1 MSTPSA
7 RLGTVQP
14 IRPVDGALAAVTA
27 AVAVAGAVAEIAE
40 ATRPV
45 PPPVGGVGIAAAAGA
60 LVLLGRSPAIATGG
74 VLVLTLVYHLLGY
87 PGLAPAV
94 ALFVTLYVLAAAGRG
109 PRTLI
114 GAAAAILAVSLIP
127 LLPPSPTGLGWPVL
141 GPAIGYVAV
150 VALGEAARSHRVATE
165 ARMDAVRREA
175 ELEARGRLLEERVE
189 LAREVHDVLAHT
201 VTVIAVQAAAAE
213 DALDRRPAETR
224 AALATMRVTAR
235 EALAELRGAVALLRG
250 GVEPVPESP
259 GIAGLARLC
268 EQAGSAGTAVTL
280 TAPGATSAGAL
291 PGVVDRAVYRIVQEA
306 LTNTVRHAAAGSASV
321 LIDLGRGEVRVEIV
335 DDGVGA
341 QCVVEGH
348 GLRGMR
354 ERAQALGGT
363 LDAGPAPGR
372 GFRVT
377 ARLPVGA
384 RS

>member
-7 RLGTVQP
+7 RLGTVQR
-14 IRPVDGALAAVTA
+14 IRLVDGALAAVTA
-27 AVAVAGAVAEIAE
+27 AVAVAGAVAEIVE
-40 ATRPV
+40 AARPD
-45 PPPVGGVGIAAAAGA
+45 PPMVGGVVIAAAAGA
-60 LVLLGRSPAIATGG
+60 LVLLGRRPAVATGG
-74 VLVLTLVYHLLGY
+74 VLVLTLLYHLLGY

-94 ALFVTLYVLAAAGRG
+94 ALFVTLYVLAANGRG
-109 PRTLI
+109 PRTLVV
-114 GAAAAILAVSLIP
+114 AAVAILAVSLIP
-127 LLPPSPTGLGWPVL
+127 LLPPSPTGLGWSVL

-150 VALGEAARSHRVATE
+150 VALGEAARSHRAATE
-165 ARMDAVRREA
+165 ARMDAMRREA

-213 DALDRRPAETR
+213 EALERRPAETR
-224 AALATMRVTAR
+224 AALATMRATAR
-235 EALAELRGAVALLRG
+235 EAIAELRGAVALLRG
-250 GVEPVPESP
+250 GVDPAPESS
-259 GIAGLARLC
+259 GMAGLARLC
-268 EQAGSAGTAVTL
+268 AQAGSSGTAVTL
-280 TAPGATSAGAL
+280 TVPPDGEL

-306 LTNTVRHAAAGSASV
+306 LTNTVRHAAAATASV
-321 LIDLGRGEVRVEIV
+321 LIDLGGGEVRIEIV

-341 QCVVEGH
+341 PSVVEGH

-384 RS
+384 AP